1 MEQIQSVKNDRF
13 KTWKK
18 LQTRKGRD
26 KTGTYLV
33 EGFHLVEE
41 ALRQDGLVLEL
52 LVSSGVSVPEEWLKG
67 DYDVFEI
74 STEISHL
81 ISETMTEQGVFAVV
95 ATSEPDMMLLYGK
108 KLLLVD
114 AVQDPGNV
122 GTLIRT
128 ADAAGY
134 DCVVLGK
141 GSADLYNPKVIRS
154 TQGSHFHIPVIQADL
169 FDWIAN
175 LEEEGVPVI
184 GAVLDDQAKSLNDM
198 TKRDT
203 LALMVGN
210 EGNGISPELQD
221 RLSEK
226 VYIPIYGDSESLNV
240 AVAAG
245 ILLYGLR
252 K

>member
-1 MEQIQSVKNDRF
+1 MEQIQSVKNDRV
-13 KTWKK
+13 KKWKK

-52 LVSSGVSVPEEWLKG
+52 LVSSSVSVPEEWLKG

-74 STEISHL
+74 SSEISHL
-81 ISETMTEQGVFAVV
+81 ISDTMTEQGVFAVV
-95 ATSEPDMMLLYGK
+95 AISEPDMMLLYGK

-134 DCVVLGK
+134 DCVVLGR

-169 FDWIAN
+169 FEWVAN

-198 TKRDT
+198 PKRET

-210 EGNGISPELQD
+210 EGNGISEELQD

>member
-1 MEQIQSVKNDRF
+1 
-13 KTWKK
+13 
-18 LQTRKGRD
+18 
-26 KTGTYLV
+26 
-33 EGFHLVEE
+33 
-41 ALRQDGLVLEL
+41 
-52 LVSSGVSVPEEWLKG
+52 
-67 DYDVFEI
+67 
-74 STEISHL
+74 
-81 ISETMTEQGVFAVV
+81 
-95 ATSEPDMMLLYGK
+95 
-108 KLLLVD
+108 
-114 AVQDPGNV
+114 
-122 GTLIRT
+122 
-128 ADAAGY
+128 
-134 DCVVLGK
+134 
-141 GSADLYNPKVIRS
+141 
-154 TQGSHFHIPVIQADL
+154 
-169 FDWIAN
+169 
-175 LEEEGVPVI
+175 VPVI

>member
-1 MEQIQSVKNDRF
+1 M
-13 KTWKK
+13 
-18 LQTRKGRD
+18 
-26 KTGTYLV
+26 

-52 LVSSGVSVPEEWLKG
+52 LVSSGVSVPEEWLKD

-154 TQGSHFHIPVIQADL
+154 TQGSHFHIPVIQANL

>member
-1 MEQIQSVKNDRF
+1 M
-13 KTWKK
+13 
-18 LQTRKGRD
+18 
-26 KTGTYLV
+26 

-52 LVSSGVSVPEEWLKG
+52 LVSNGVSVPEEWLKG

-154 TQGSHFHIPVIQADL
+154 TQGSHFHIPVIQANL

-210 EGNGISPELQD
+210 EGNGISLELQD

>member
-1 MEQIQSVKNDRF
+1 MKAFHQISP
-13 KTWKK
+13 
-18 LQTRKGRD
+18 
-26 KTGTYLV
+26 
-33 EGFHLVEE
+33 
-41 ALRQDGLVLEL
+41 GLVLEL

>member
-1 MEQIQSVKNDRF
+1 M
-13 KTWKK
+13 
-18 LQTRKGRD
+18 
-26 KTGTYLV
+26 
-33 EGFHLVEE
+33 
-41 ALRQDGLVLEL
+41 
-52 LVSSGVSVPEEWLKG
+52 
-67 DYDVFEI
+67 
-74 STEISHL
+74 
-81 ISETMTEQGVFAVV
+81 
-95 ATSEPDMMLLYGK
+95 
-108 KLLLVD
+108 
-114 AVQDPGNV
+114 
-122 GTLIRT
+122 
-128 ADAAGY
+128 
-134 DCVVLGK
+134 
-141 GSADLYNPKVIRS
+141 
-154 TQGSHFHIPVIQADL
+154 
-169 FDWIAN
+169 N

>member
-1 MEQIQSVKNDRF
+1 M
-13 KTWKK
+13 
-18 LQTRKGRD
+18 
-26 KTGTYLV
+26 

-154 TQGSHFHIPVIQADL
+154 TQGSHFHIPVIQANL

>member
-1 MEQIQSVKNDRF
+1 M
-13 KTWKK
+13 
-18 LQTRKGRD
+18 
-26 KTGTYLV
+26 

-52 LVSSGVSVPEEWLKG
+52 LVSNGVSVPEEWLKG

-154 TQGSHFHIPVIQADL
+154 TQGSHFHIPVIQANL

>member
-1 MEQIQSVKNDRF
+1 
-13 KTWKK
+13 
-18 LQTRKGRD
+18 
-26 KTGTYLV
+26 
-33 EGFHLVEE
+33 
-41 ALRQDGLVLEL
+41 
-52 LVSSGVSVPEEWLKG
+52 
-67 DYDVFEI
+67 
-74 STEISHL
+74 
-81 ISETMTEQGVFAVV
+81 
-95 ATSEPDMMLLYGK
+95 
-108 KLLLVD
+108 
-114 AVQDPGNV
+114 
-122 GTLIRT
+122 
-128 ADAAGY
+128 
-134 DCVVLGK
+134 
-141 GSADLYNPKVIRS
+141 
-154 TQGSHFHIPVIQADL
+154 
-169 FDWIAN
+169 
-175 LEEEGVPVI
+175 I

>member
-1 MEQIQSVKNDRF
+1 MEQIQSVKNDRV
-13 KTWKK
+13 KIWKK

>member
-1 MEQIQSVKNDRF
+1 M
-13 KTWKK
+13 
-18 LQTRKGRD
+18 
-26 KTGTYLV
+26 
-33 EGFHLVEE
+33 
-41 ALRQDGLVLEL
+41 GLVLEL
-52 LVSSGVSVPEEWLKG
+52 LISSGVSVPEEWLKG

-74 STEISHL
+74 SSEISHL
-81 ISETMTEQGVFAVV
+81 ISDTMTEQGVFAVV
-95 ATSEPDMMLLYGK
+95 AISEPDMMLLYGK

-134 DCVVLGK
+134 DCVVLGR

-169 FDWIAN
+169 FEWVAN

-198 TKRDT
+198 PKRET

-210 EGNGISPELQD
+210 EGNGISEELQD

>member
-1 MEQIQSVKNDRF
+1 MEQIQSVKNDRV
-13 KTWKK
+13 KKWKK

-74 STEISHL
+74 SSEISHL
-81 ISETMTEQGVFAVV
+81 ISDTMTEQGVFAVV
-95 ATSEPDMMLLYGK
+95 AISEPDMMLLYGK

-134 DCVVLGK
+134 DCVVLGR

-169 FDWIAN
+169 FEWVAN

-198 TKRDT
+198 PKRET

-210 EGNGISPELQD
+210 EGNGISEELQD

>member
-1 MEQIQSVKNDRF
+1 MEQIQSIKNDRV
-13 KTWKK
+13 KTWEK

-74 STEISHL
+74 SAEISHL

-95 ATSEPDMMLLYGK
+95 TISEPDMMLLYGK

-134 DCVVLGK
+134 DCVILGR

-184 GAVLDDQAKSLNDM
+184 GAVLDEQAKSLNDM
-198 TKRDT
+198 PKRET

-210 EGNGISPELQD
+210 EGNGISPELQE

>member
-1 MEQIQSVKNDRF
+1 M
-13 KTWKK
+13 
-18 LQTRKGRD
+18 
-26 KTGTYLV
+26 

>member
-1 MEQIQSVKNDRF
+1 M
-13 KTWKK
+13 
-18 LQTRKGRD
+18 
-26 KTGTYLV
+26 

-240 AVAAG
+240 TVAAG

>member
-1 MEQIQSVKNDRF
+1 
-13 KTWKK
+13 
-18 LQTRKGRD
+18 
-26 KTGTYLV
+26 
-33 EGFHLVEE
+33 
-41 ALRQDGLVLEL
+41 
-52 LVSSGVSVPEEWLKG
+52 
-67 DYDVFEI
+67 
-74 STEISHL
+74 
-81 ISETMTEQGVFAVV
+81 
-95 ATSEPDMMLLYGK
+95 
-108 KLLLVD
+108 
-114 AVQDPGNV
+114 
-122 GTLIRT
+122 
-128 ADAAGY
+128 
-134 DCVVLGK
+134 
-141 GSADLYNPKVIRS
+141 
-154 TQGSHFHIPVIQADL
+154 IPVIQANL

>member
-1 MEQIQSVKNDRF
+1 MSKHG
-13 KTWKK
+13 KK

>member
-1 MEQIQSVKNDRF
+1 MEQIQSVKNDHV

-41 ALRQDGLVLEL
+41 ALRQDGLVMEL

>member
-1 MEQIQSVKNDRF
+1 MNI
-13 KTWKK
+13 
-18 LQTRKGRD
+18 
-26 KTGTYLV
+26 
-33 EGFHLVEE
+33 
-41 ALRQDGLVLEL
+41 
-52 LVSSGVSVPEEWLKG
+52 
-67 DYDVFEI
+67 
-74 STEISHL
+74 
-81 ISETMTEQGVFAVV
+81 
-95 ATSEPDMMLLYGK
+95 
-108 KLLLVD
+108 
-114 AVQDPGNV
+114 
-122 GTLIRT
+122 
-128 ADAAGY
+128 
-134 DCVVLGK
+134 
-141 GSADLYNPKVIRS
+141 
-154 TQGSHFHIPVIQADL
+154 
-169 FDWIAN
+169 
-175 LEEEGVPVI
+175 EEEGVPVI

>member
-1 MEQIQSVKNDRF
+1 MEQIQSVKNDHV

>member
-1 MEQIQSVKNDRF
+1 ME
-13 KTWKK
+13 KTTNEK
-18 LQTRKGRD
+18 RRD

>member
-1 MEQIQSVKNDRF
+1 
-13 KTWKK
+13 TWKK

>member
-1 MEQIQSVKNDRF
+1 MEQIQSVKNDRV

-154 TQGSHFHIPVIQADL
+154 TQGSHFHIPVIQAD
-169 FDWIAN
+169 
-175 LEEEGVPVI
+175 
-184 GAVLDDQAKSLNDM
+184 
-198 TKRDT
+198 
-203 LALMVGN
+203 
-210 EGNGISPELQD
+210 
-221 RLSEK
+221 
-226 VYIPIYGDSESLNV
+226 
-240 AVAAG
+240 
-245 ILLYGLR
+245 
-252 K
+252 

>member
-1 MEQIQSVKNDRF
+1 
-13 KTWKK
+13 
-18 LQTRKGRD
+18 
-26 KTGTYLV
+26 
-33 EGFHLVEE
+33 
-41 ALRQDGLVLEL
+41 
-52 LVSSGVSVPEEWLKG
+52 
-67 DYDVFEI
+67 
-74 STEISHL
+74 
-81 ISETMTEQGVFAVV
+81 MTEQGVFAVV

-154 TQGSHFHIPVIQADL
+154 TQGSHFHIPVIQANL

>member
-1 MEQIQSVKNDRF
+1 MEQIQSVKNDRV

-95 ATSEPDMMLLYGK
+95 ATSEPGMMLLYGK

>member
-1 MEQIQSVKNDRF
+1 MEQIQSVKNDRV

-18 LQTRKGRD
+18 LQMRKGRD

>member
-1 MEQIQSVKNDRF
+1 
-13 KTWKK
+13 
-18 LQTRKGRD
+18 
-26 KTGTYLV
+26 
-33 EGFHLVEE
+33 GFHLVEE

-52 LVSSGVSVPEEWLKG
+52 LVSNGVSVPEEWLKG

>member
-1 MEQIQSVKNDRF
+1 MEQIQSVKNDRV
-13 KTWKK
+13 KKWKK

-52 LVSSGVSVPEEWLKG
+52 LISSGVSVPEEWLKG

-74 STEISHL
+74 SSEISHL
-81 ISETMTEQGVFAVV
+81 ISDTMTEQGVFAVV
-95 ATSEPDMMLLYGK
+95 AISEPDMMLLYGK

-134 DCVVLGK
+134 DCVVLGR

-169 FDWIAN
+169 FEWVAN

-198 TKRDT
+198 PKRET

-210 EGNGISPELQD
+210 EGNGISEELQD

>member
-1 MEQIQSVKNDRF
+1 M
-13 KTWKK
+13 
-18 LQTRKGRD
+18 
-26 KTGTYLV
+26 

-52 LVSSGVSVPEEWLKG
+52 LVSNGVSVPEEWLKG